1 MADFREL
8 RLGEVRRIPGSV
20 TEPIQERHR
29 PLTYLADNAS
39 ARKPLGEAE
48 DPPPLAQHVGGHPLL
63 DTNLLRIW
71 LCPDPMAHGNS
82 QALIHLLGTSVNRGL
97 EGLGAPPKLPL
108 SQPAPASRQGVS
120 VGVVLVA

>member
-1 MADFREL
+1 M
-8 RLGEVRRIPGSV
+8 PGSV

-29 PLTYLADNAS
+29 PLTCLADNAS

-71 LCPDPMAHGNS
+71 LCPDPMAHGNP
-82 QALIHLLGTSVNRGL
+82 QALLAQQVATAGNGFSLRMYPPRIGLGTKEFS
-97 EGLGAPPKLPL
+97 E
-108 SQPAPASRQGVS
+108 SASIATGPRPCGWT
-120 VGVVLVA
+120 L